1 MLKKILYLAMTCTAL
16 FASDCKEIYGEGQE
30 EIRLATGSPGEL
42 GLLKELVANFNKINK
57 VKVCWIKAGSGKTLE
72 LLKNK
77 KIDIAMVHAPKAEKE
92 AVAQGWASN
101 RTLIGSNEFY
111 IIGPKDD
118 PAHIKSAKTADEAY
132 KRISQAQI
140 LFYTRADNS
149 GTHKKEMSI
158 WQKAGIKPQGSWY
171 VANKDFM
178 LATLKKA
185 DENKGYFMTDSSTY
199 KVAQKE
205 LKNSEILFKGDLVL
219 VNTYVAMSTPN
230 PKPIVKAFIDFLASK
245 EGQNII
251 KTYGMAQYGQPL
263 YEDAKYAQQY
273 FQK

>member
-1 MLKKILYLAMTCTAL
+1 MATCGLLLASECE
-16 FASDCKEIYGEGQE
+16 EIYGQGQE

-42 GLLKELVANFNKINK
+42 GLLKELVTSFNKDNK
-57 VKVCWIKAGSGKTLE
+57 VKVCWIKAGSGKTLG

-77 KIDIAMVHAPKAEKE
+77 QIDVAMVHAPKAEKQAIAE
-92 AVAQGWASN
+92 GWASN

-111 IIGPKDD
+111 IVGPKED
-118 PAHIKSAKTADEAY
+118 PAEIKTAKTASEAY
-132 KRISQAQI
+132 EKIAQAQI

-158 WQKAGIKPQGSWY
+158 WETTGIKPQGSWY
-171 VANKDFM
+171 VTNKDFM

-199 KVAQKE
+199 KVAKKE
-205 LKNSEILFKGDLVL
+205 LENTEILFKGDIIL
-219 VNTYVAMSTPN
+219 VNTYVAMSTPD
-230 PKPIVKAFIDFLASK
+230 PKPIVKEFIDFLISQ
-245 EGQNII
+245 EGQEII
-251 KTYGMAQYGQPL
+251 RNYGKEQYGEAL